1 MTVANERSDAP
12 SSSSYAAP
20 PKPAARL
27 ILALLRRSRGAFSI
41 ALVACVLNGI
51 ASVMLV
57 ATLNR
62 ALSVPSSADSALAWR
77 FALCA
82 IVALMTRVI
91 SGVLFARLSQDT
103 MAQLREHVAQRV
115 AAAELRDVERIGAA
129 PVQSVLTDDATN
141 VSMLFFALPNI
152 VMHGSIV
159 FGCLGY
165 LAWLSWPVCLLALT
179 AIVAGSLG
187 YHTGDK
193 RAIASLEA
201 AGKSQD
207 KLFGYL
213 GALFAGAKELKL
225 HQARSQQ
232 FVEGQLGAAI
242 GEVRDHRRRA
252 FSAYAV
258 GVGWII
264 FLFYGFLGAAAFWPS
279 LGVHA
284 DTPAAAGYV
293 IVFLFMLV
301 PLDGLL
307 NNLPTVNAARVSLD
321 RIEKVMGEFGS
332 VIAMPP
338 TPAQQRA
345 AHAPFSTLTLR
356 GVTHSYFHERDER
369 MFRIGPV
376 DLTFRPGELVFIVGG
391 NGSGKTTLAKV
402 LTGLYE
408 PEGGVIEVDGAPV
421 GASERAAYRE
431 RFTAVFND
439 FHLFDALLG
448 IVDPNDASRADAD
461 ARANALVAKLALDH
475 KVQVVDGAFST
486 RALSTGQRKRL
497 ALVIAYLEDRPLYLF
512 DEWAADQDPAFKAV
526 FYEQL
531 LPELRARG
539 KTVIV
544 ITHDDR
550 YFRLADRVLK
560 LENGKVVNETFGAG
574 ARLAVMGEAGNG
586 TWGDVL

>member
-1 MTVANERSDAP
+1 MTNDQSPMTAACEYTDAP
-12 SSSSYAAP
+12 T
-20 PKPAARL
+20 KPASRL
-27 ILALLRRSRGAFSI
+27 ILTLLKRSRGAFTLAI
-41 ALVACVLNGI
+41 AACVLNGI
-51 ASVMLV
+51 ASVTLV

-62 ALSVPSSADSALAWR
+62 ALSQPSLADSSLAWR
-77 FALCA
+77 FAFCA
-82 IVALMTRVI
+82 VIALATRVV

-103 MAQLREHVAQRV
+103 MAQLRERV
-115 AAAELRDVERIGAA
+115 AKRVATAELRDVERIGAS

-159 FGCLGY
+159 SGCLGY

-179 AIVAGSLG
+179 AILIGSLG

-193 RAIASLEA
+193 RAIAALEA

-213 GALFAGAKELKL
+213 GALFTGAKELKL
-225 HQARSQQ
+225 HQARARQ
-232 FVEGQLGAAI
+232 FVDGQLGVAI

-264 FLFYGFLGAAAFWPS
+264 FVFYVFLGAAAFWPS
-279 LGVHA
+279 LGVRA
-284 DTPAAAGYV
+284 DAPAAAGYV

-321 RIEKVMGEFGS
+321 RIEKLMAEFGGLS
-332 VIAMPP
+332 T
-338 TPAQQRA
+338 TP
-345 AHAPFSTLTLR
+345 STLESAPHTPFKTLALR

-369 MFRIGPV
+369 MFRIGPI
-376 DLTFRPGELVFIVGG
+376 DLTFKPGELVFIVGG

-408 PEGGVIEVDGAPV
+408 PEGGVIEVDGKPV
-421 GASERAAYRE
+421 GSLERPAYRE

-448 IVDPNDASRADAD
+448 IVDPNDPSRAQAD
-461 ARANALVAKLALDH
+461 ARANALIGKLALDH

-497 ALVIAYLEDRPLYLF
+497 ALVIAYLEDRPFYLF

-531 LPELRARG
+531 LPELRLRG
-539 KTVIV
+539 KTVVV

-550 YFRLADRVLK
+550 YFPIADRVLK
-560 LENGKVVNETFGAG
+560 LDNGNIVSETRGSGATLVVAPEVA
-574 ARLAVMGEAGNG
+574 NG
-586 TWGDVL
+586 TVG